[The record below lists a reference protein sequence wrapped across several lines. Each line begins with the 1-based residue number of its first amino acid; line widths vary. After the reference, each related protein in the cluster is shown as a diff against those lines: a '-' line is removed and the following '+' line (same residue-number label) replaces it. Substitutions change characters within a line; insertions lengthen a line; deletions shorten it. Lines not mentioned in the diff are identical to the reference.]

1 MDNILKNIADE
12 DQQSVESRNRML
24 RELQPLIEQFGL
36 EVDEGKEENRED
48 NDSDDDLILA
58 PISYLADAPFKL

>member
-48 NDSDDDLILA
+48 NDSDDDLILT
-58 PISYLADAPFKL
+58 PISYLADAPF

>member
-36 EVDEGKEENRED
+36 EVDEGKEDNSED
-48 NDSDDDLILA
+48 NDSDDDLILT
-58 PISYLADAPFKL
+58 PISYLADAPF

>member
-12 DQQSVESRNRML
+12 DQQSAESRNRML
-24 RELQPLIEQFGL
+24 RELQPLIEHFGL
-36 EVDEGKEENRED
+36 EVDEGKEENSED

-58 PISYLADAPFKL
+58 PISYLADAPF

>member
-1 MDNILKNIADE
+1 MEDILKNIADE

-58 PISYLADAPFKL
+58 PISYIADAPF

>member
-1 MDNILKNIADE
+1 MEDILKNIADE

-36 EVDEGKEENRED
+36 EVDEDKEENSED

-58 PISYLADAPFKL
+58 PISYLADAPF

>member
-1 MDNILKNIADE
+1 MEDILKNIADE
-12 DQQSVESRNRML
+12 DQQSAESRNRML

-36 EVDEGKEENRED
+36 EVDEGKEENSED

-58 PISYLADAPFKL
+58 PISYLADAPF

>member
-1 MDNILKNIADE
+1 MEDILKNIADE

-36 EVDEGKEENRED
+36 EVDEGKEENSED

-58 PISYLADAPFKL
+58 PISYLADAPF

>member
-58 PISYLADAPFKL
+58 PISYIADAPF

>member
-36 EVDEGKEENRED
+36 EVDEGKEENSED

-58 PISYLADAPFKL
+58 PISCLADAPF

>member
-1 MDNILKNIADE
+1 MEDILKNIADE
-12 DQQSVESRNRML
+12 DQQTAESRNRML

-36 EVDEGKEENRED
+36 EADEGKEENSED

-58 PISYLADAPFKL
+58 PISYLADAPF

>member
-36 EVDEGKEENRED
+36 EVDEDKEENSED
-48 NDSDDDLILA
+48 NDSDDDPILT
-58 PISYLADAPFKL
+58 PISYLADAPF

>member
-1 MDNILKNIADE
+1 MEDILKNIADE

-36 EVDEGKEENRED
+36 EVDEGKEENSED
-48 NDSDDDLILA
+48 NDSDDDLILT
-58 PISYLADAPFKL
+58 PISYLADAPF

>member
-12 DQQSVESRNRML
+12 DQQSVEFRNRML

-36 EVDEGKEENRED
+36 EVDEGKEENSED

-58 PISYLADAPFKL
+58 PISYLADAPF

>member
-12 DQQSVESRNRML
+12 DQQRVESRNRML

-36 EVDEGKEENRED
+36 EVDEGKEENSED

-58 PISYLADAPFKL
+58 PISYLADAPF

>member
-12 DQQSVESRNRML
+12 DQQSAESRNRML

-58 PISYLADAPFKL
+58 PISYLADAPF